1 MSALPPSIHDGYRP
15 CVGLMVV
22 APGRGIFVGRRIGI
36 VGGWQMPQG
45 GIDPGES
52 PETAAFRE
60 LKEETGLSEA
70 SIIMTHPDWLEYD
83 LPDWA
88 LRRGGRA
95 RWIGQTQKWFLLQ
108 YDGPDA
114 SVNLSQHQVEF
125 DEWRWARPQ
134 EVLDE
139 IVDFKRRVYE
149 KVMAK
154 FAAPAEAIMSG
165 ESS

>member
-1 MSALPPSIHDGYRP
+1 
-15 CVGLMVV
+15 
-22 APGRGIFVGRRIGI
+22 
-36 VGGWQMPQG
+36 
-45 GIDPGES
+45 
-52 PETAAFRE
+52 
-60 LKEETGLSEA
+60 
-70 SIIMTHPDWLEYD
+70 
-83 LPDWA
+83 
-88 LRRGGRA
+88 
-95 RWIGQTQKWFLLQ
+95 LLQ

-165 ESS
+165 ESL